1 MRFQRIFLFSVHS
14 LQVAPLTSANKALL
28 GCVNAIRKGFH
39 TRVSC
44 TKHHTMLTIAY
55 AVVVIFLAA
64 IVRGFSGFGFSMLT
78 ITALS
83 LFYPTAEIVPSIF
96 MLELAASLK
105 LLPSIWKDIHWR
117 SLGPLT
123 LGCVIATPIG
133 VWFLAH
139 IAPAPMQLALAV
151 FVLIA
156 TGLLAV
162 GYAVKRVPGP
172 IVSTLAGAAS
182 GLANGAFGIGGPPVI
197 LFYFSSPAG
206 AAAGR
211 ASLTAFF
218 LATDVIGLANQS
230 YQGLI
235 TWAAVYRAA
244 LWLPP
249 LIAGVWVG
257 AHSFKSVD
265 QALFRKVVLALL
277 ALMAMAIGVKALLAL
292 Q

>member
-1 MRFQRIFLFSVHS
+1 
-14 LQVAPLTSANKALL
+14 
-28 GCVNAIRKGFH
+28 
-39 TRVSC
+39 
-44 TKHHTMLTIAY
+44 MLTTAFAI
-55 AVVVIFLAA
+55 VVIFLAA
-64 IVRGFSGFGFSMLT
+64 IVRGFSGFGFSMIA

-83 LFYPTAEIVPSIF
+83 LVYAPAEIVPSIF
-96 MLELAASLK
+96 MLELAASLN
-105 LLPSIWKDIHWR
+105 LLPSIWKDVHWS

-123 LGCVIATPIG
+123 LGCLIATPIG

-139 IAPAPMQLALAV
+139 IAPAPMQLALAI

-156 TGLLAV
+156 TGLLAL
-162 GYAVKRVPGP
+162 GHRFKGMPGP
-172 IVSTLAGAAS
+172 VASTVAGAAS
-182 GLANGAFGIGGPPVI
+182 GLSNGAFGIGGPPVI

-235 TWAAVYRAA
+235 TWAGFTRAA
-244 LWLPP
+244 LWLLP
-249 LIAGVWVG
+249 LVIGVWVG
-257 AHSFKSVD
+257 ARSFKSVD
-265 QALFRKVVLALL
+265 QALFRKAVLALL
-277 ALMAMAIGVKALLAL
+277 AVMAVAIGVKAIIAL